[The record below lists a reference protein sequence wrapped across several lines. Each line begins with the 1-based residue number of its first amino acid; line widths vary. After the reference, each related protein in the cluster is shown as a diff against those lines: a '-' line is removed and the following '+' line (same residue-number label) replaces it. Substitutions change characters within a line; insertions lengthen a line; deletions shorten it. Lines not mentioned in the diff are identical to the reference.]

1 MKTKVVLASVVAVAL
16 AWMSASLIAHHGDA
30 GRYED
35 KLTTVKGSVVEL
47 LLINPHSTVVLD
59 VAEDGG
65 KVVRWRGEAGS
76 STQLRGWCW
85 TKDVIKV
92 GDEVTMIGRRLKNGS
107 PYMTLSEN
115 ARVIDASGKVIY
127 KGNDPGQPNQPGPC
141 APPRTTGGR

>member
-35 KLTTVKGSVVEL
+35 KLTTVKGNVVEL

-141 APPRTTGGR
+141 APARTTGGR

>member
-16 AWMSASLIAHHGDA
+16 AWMPASLLAHHGDA

-35 KLTTVKGSVVEL
+35 KLTTVKGTVVEL

-59 VAEDGG
+59 VADDGG

-115 ARVIDASGKVIY
+115 SRVIDAGGKEIY

-141 APPRTTGGR
+141 APARTSGGR

>member
-1 MKTKVVLASVVAVAL
+1 MKTKVVLASVAAVAL